1 MTTSGKLRVENKV
14 ISLKYIRTLA
24 TLYHCNFDPLW
35 KTPVSSSLPR
45 LCENDETG
53 VFEWIA
59 FCAAVFGKIYAT
71 KSKLG
76 KKIIKYYK
84 EFYNYN
90 LTKSQAQGILKAN
103 SETAFQHHLD
113 LG

>member
-24 TLYHCNFDPLW
+24 TPYHCNFDPLQ

-45 LCENDETG
+45 LCGNDETG
-53 VFEWIA
+53 VFEWIS

-71 KSKLG
+71 KSKPMSNERL
-76 KKIIKYYK
+76 
-84 EFYNYN
+84 
-90 LTKSQAQGILKAN
+90 LWVR
-103 SETAFQHHLD
+103 
-113 LG
+113 

>member
-24 TLYHCNFDPLW
+24 TLYHCNFNPLW
-35 KTPVSSSLPR
+35 KTPVSSSLTR
-45 LCENDETG
+45 LSGNDETG

-71 KSKLG
+71 KSKPMSNERL
-76 KKIIKYYK
+76 
-84 EFYNYN
+84 
-90 LTKSQAQGILKAN
+90 LWVR
-103 SETAFQHHLD
+103 
-113 LG
+113 